1 MRTWRSW
8 VSGLVLGAGA
18 LLVAGST
25 TASGE
30 TDAFQQLT
38 NYLTTGDPLREANG
52 IATARIYDRARCIS
66 GMDDRQGGYV
76 RIYWNNVDPEF
87 IEIEYRYFPDN
98 GQVLVMTLAGD
109 DTVADVQPQNGLLY
123 LSLAISGVTE
133 GRHTRVTL
141 PMYNLDPDRLR
152 RALEILYTRHCTGTK
167 STIAF

>member
-1 MRTWRSW
+1 MILLAAVMVAT
-8 VSGLVLGAGA
+8 GAE
-18 LLVAGST
+18 AGQ
-25 TASGE
+25 G
-30 TDAFQQLT
+30 DAFQQLT

-52 IATARIYDRARCIS
+52 VATARIYDRSACVS
-66 GMDDRQGGYV
+66 GMDDSKGGYV

-109 DTVADVQPQNGLLY
+109 DVVADIEPQNDLLY
-123 LSLAISGVTE
+123 LSLVISGVSM
-133 GRHTRVTL
+133 GSHKRVTL